1 LFILNIFKGAVAK
14 KFKLTQVQMKNVWRK
29 CRESING
36 MGRFANHNNR
46 QAIAP
51 DRVIRINQLEREL
64 RALREL

>member
-1 LFILNIFKGAVAK
+1 
-14 KFKLTQVQMKNVWRK
+14 MKNVWRK

-36 MGRFANHNNR
+36 MGRFANHNIR